1 MVQLVAYKTHNLVT
15 RFESVNASFLLMSKP
30 QGNLNLKNRSIKWDE
45 LFMDYYSGMSN
56 REIERK
62 YDLSPRQIQR
72 QCRRIMIRYI
82 REGGRFEKPVMENVF
97 VKCLDYNLDRLL

>member
-1 MVQLVAYKTHNLVT
+1 MRHT
-15 RFESVNASFLLMSKP
+15 
-30 QGNLNLKNRSIKWDE
+30 GNLNLKNKSIQWDS

-82 REGGRFEKPVMENVF
+82 KEGGRFEKDSMSVAF
-97 VKCLDYNLDRLL
+97 LKCLDYDVNRF